1 MKTNNNNKV
10 LHLSLTDN
18 QVSAL
23 LFYYHTNHI
32 GSIEKISN
40 TYGNVTDS
48 MSYTPFGSRRLYS
61 DWSKTDTAKHLIDR
75 GFTGQQHLDN
85 FALINFNGRMY
96 DPVLA
101 HFLSPDPYIQAPE
114 NPLNYNRYAYCLFS
128 PLQYVDPTGEIYR
141 KFEDYE
147 NGTFL
152 GEIDDG
158 VDETIRVT
166 KKDYELIKNRY
177 DYDISKGNTDLP
189 LYNRYLERNSIG
201 KKGYDI
207 AQTALSYKGSTQ
219 WAYSVKKDDFAAG
232 KHKCNKFIYD
242 VLSESGVTA
251 FYSNRVPLAGEWA
264 DPKIIISGWDV
275 IIESPHV
282 GDIIAG
288 GHSFEDASGHVAIVT
303 HVFESGYIETISAS
317 RTNVRTEN
325 FGNSVLKN
333 KGKWGN
339 ITYKPITI
347 RRFKD

>member
-101 HFLSPDPYIQAPE
+101 HFFSPDPYIQAPE

-147 NGTFL
+147 
-152 GEIDDG
+152 I
-158 VDETIRVT
+158 
-166 KKDYELIKNRY
+166 YEN
-177 DYDISKGNTDLP
+177 D
-189 LYNRYLERNSIG
+189 SIG
-201 KKGYDI
+201 GNG
-207 AQTALSYKGSTQ
+207 ANGEQLLS
-219 WAYSVKKDDFAAG
+219 F
-232 KHKCNKFIYD
+232 
-242 VLSESGVTA
+242 
-251 FYSNRVPLAGEWA
+251 
-264 DPKIIISGWDV
+264 
-275 IIESPHV
+275 
-282 GDIIAG
+282 
-288 GHSFEDASGHVAIVT
+288 
-303 HVFESGYIETISAS
+303 
-317 RTNVRTEN
+317 
-325 FGNSVLKN
+325 
-333 KGKWGN
+333 
-339 ITYKPITI
+339 
-347 RRFKD
+347 